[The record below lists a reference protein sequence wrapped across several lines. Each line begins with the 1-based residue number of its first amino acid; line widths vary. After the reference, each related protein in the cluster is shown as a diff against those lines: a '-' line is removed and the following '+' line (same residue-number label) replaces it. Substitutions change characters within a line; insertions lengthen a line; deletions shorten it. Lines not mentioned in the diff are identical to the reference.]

1 MVYFSQ
7 QIAQMKQIYE
17 HQALSCHPEQGEG
30 SQQLQAT
37 KFAARFL
44 TSFEMTL
51 KLLTPELLN
60 KPQITRIKQ
69 VINTKQ
75 KEP

>member
-1 MVYFSQ
+1 MIYFSQ

-17 HQALSCHPEQGEG
+17 HQALSCHPEQREG

-51 KLLTPELLN
+51 HYN
-60 KPQITRIKQ
+60 RAA
-69 VINTKQ
+69 
-75 KEP
+75 